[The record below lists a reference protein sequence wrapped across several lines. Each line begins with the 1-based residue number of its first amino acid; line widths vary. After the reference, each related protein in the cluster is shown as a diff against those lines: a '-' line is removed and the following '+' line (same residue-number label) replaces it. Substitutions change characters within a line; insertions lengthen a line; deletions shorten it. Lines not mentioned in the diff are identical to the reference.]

1 MHKDTRL
8 VDASRSRKRLLD
20 LHDQERELLKALAS
34 CRSLIK
40 GSVYD
45 LKTRCGKPSCA
56 CAQGERHSAMV
67 LSWSQAGKTK
77 LLTVQA
83 GDLDRLIR
91 LTGEYRSFRQ
101 ARSKLVKLQKE
112 LLNEVDK
119 LETALREAPP
129 QASGSSSGP
138 DRI

>member
-1 MHKDTRL
+1 MDSHL
-8 VDASRSRKRLLD
+8 QNASRSRKRLLD
-20 LHDQERELLKALAS
+20 LHDQERDLLKALVS
-34 CRSLIK
+34 CRSLLK

-67 LSWSQAGKTK
+67 LSWSQGGKTK
-77 LLTVQA
+77 LLTVQP

-112 LLNEVDK
+112 LLSEVDK
-119 LETALREAPP
+119 LEAALREAPP
-129 QASGSSSGP
+129 QAARS
-138 DRI
+138 

>member
-1 MHKDTRL
+1 MNTKFDK
-8 VDASRSRKRLLD
+8 ASRARQRLFD
-20 LHDQERELLKALAS
+20 LHDRELELLKALAD
-34 CRSLIK
+34 CRSLLK

-56 CAQGERHSAMV
+56 CARGERHSAMV
-67 LSWSQAGKTK
+67 LSWSQGGKTK
-77 LLTVQA
+77 LMTVQA

-112 LLNEVDK
+112 LLREVDK
-119 LETALREAPP
+119 LEAALREAPP
-129 QASGSSSGP
+129 RRG
-138 DRI
+138 RN

>member
-1 MHKDTRL
+1 MNSHL
-8 VDASRSRKRLLD
+8 ENASRARKRLLD
-20 LHDQERELLKALAS
+20 LHGQERELLKTLVS
-34 CRSLIK
+34 CRSLLK

-45 LKTRCGKPSCA
+45 LKTRCGKPSCT

-67 LSWSQAGKTK
+67 LSWSQGGKTK
-77 LLTVQA
+77 LLTLQP

-91 LTGEYRSFRQ
+91 LTGEYRAFRQ

-112 LLNEVDK
+112 LLSEVDK

-129 QASGSSSGP
+129 QAARS
-138 DRI
+138 

>member
-1 MHKDTRL
+1 MHKDMRL
-8 VDASRSRKRLLD
+8 DNASRSRKRLLD
-20 LHDQERELLKALAS
+20 LQDQERELLKALAS

-56 CAQGERHSAMV
+56 CAQGERHSVMV
-67 LSWSQAGKTK
+67 LSWSEAGKTR
-77 LLTVQA
+77 LLTVQP

-91 LTGEYRSFRQ
+91 LTGEYRTFRQ

-112 LLNEVDK
+112 LLNEVDR

-129 QASGSSSGP
+129 QARGSTSGP

>member
-1 MHKDTRL
+1 MHKDMRL
-8 VDASRSRKRLLD
+8 DNASRSRKRLLD
-20 LHDQERELLKALAS
+20 LHDQERELLKFLAS

-40 GSVYD
+40 GNVYD
-45 LKTRCGKPSCA
+45 LKPRCGKPSCA

-129 QASGSSSGP
+129 QSSRSSSGP

>member
-1 MHKDTRL
+1 
-8 VDASRSRKRLLD
+8 
-20 LHDQERELLKALAS
+20 
-34 CRSLIK
+34 
-40 GSVYD
+40 
-45 LKTRCGKPSCA
+45 
-56 CAQGERHSAMV
+56 MV
-67 LSWSQAGKTK
+67 LSWSQGGKTK
-77 LLTVQA
+77 LLTVQP
-83 GDLDRLIR
+83 GDLERLIR

-129 QASGSSSGP
+129 QSSRSSSGP

>member
-1 MHKDTRL
+1 MNAKFDK
-8 VDASRSRKRLLD
+8 ASRSRKRLFD
-20 LHDQERELLKALAS
+20 LHGRELELLKALAD
-34 CRSLIK
+34 CRSLLK

-56 CAQGERHSAMV
+56 CARGERHNAMV
-67 LSWSQAGKTK
+67 LSWSQGGKTK
-77 LLTVQA
+77 LVTVQA

-112 LLNEVDK
+112 LLSEVDK
-119 LETALREAPP
+119 LEAALREAPP
-129 QASGSSSGP
+129 RPNRS
-138 DRI
+138 